1 MRSKEEAHDYRYF
14 PDPDLPPVAVSEERI
29 AALRAALPELPAAK
43 RERWQKELGVTEYD
57 ARVLSG
63 HPEIAK
69 YFEQATRLFVEQS
82 GKKGKDAGKKVANFV
97 QAEVLRHVTT
107 DGLAASFP
115 VAPGAIAELLGAV
128 EEGTINGKIA
138 KKVFAVMVETG
149 SAPNVIIEEQGLAQ
163 VTDTGAIEEEVRR
176 ILDASPSQVAQYK
189 DGKTNV
195 IGYFVGQVMKATK
208 GAANPKAVNEIL
220 LRLLDEQ

>member
-1 MRSKEEAHDYRYF
+1 
-14 PDPDLPPVAVSEERI
+14 
-29 AALRAALPELPAAK
+29 
-43 RERWQKELGVTEYD
+43 
-57 ARVLSG
+57 
-63 HPEIAK
+63 
-69 YFEQATRLFVEQS
+69 
-82 GKKGKDAGKKVANFV
+82 
-97 QAEVLRHVTT
+97 
-107 DGLAASFP
+107 
-115 VAPGAIAELLGAV
+115 
-128 EEGTINGKIA
+128 
-138 KKVFAVMVETG
+138 MVETG

-163 VTDTGAIEEEVRR
+163 VTDTGAIEEEIRR

>member
-1 MRSKEEAHDYRYF
+1 M
-14 PDPDLPPVAVSEERI
+14 
-29 AALRAALPELPAAK
+29 
-43 RERWQKELGVTEYD
+43 
-57 ARVLSG
+57 LSA

-69 YFEQATRLFVEQS
+69 YFEETTSLFVEHA
-82 GKKGKDAGKKVANFV
+82 GAKGKDAGKKVANFV

-107 DGLAASFP
+107 TGLEASFP
-115 VAPGAIAELLGAV
+115 VAPSAVAALLASV

-138 KKVFAVMVETG
+138 KKVFAAMVETG
-149 SAPNVIIEEQGLAQ
+149 RAPSAIIDEQGLAQ

-176 ILDASPSQVAQYK
+176 ILKARPAQVAQYK

-208 GAANPKAVNEIL
+208 GAANQKAVNEIL
-220 LRLLDEQ
+220 RRLLDEQ